1 LGSALAFGTG
11 STGTFSLNGT
21 DATLSGLT
29 TAVSAGSPV
38 ISNGAAGSSG
48 LTVSIATGMN
58 TFGGSIVNGGTGS
71 LAFFK
76 DGAGTLRL
84 TGANTNSG
92 NIVIAGTLEVG
103 QGGSISDVGISSGA
117 ILSFNRPDSFTYSGV
132 TSNGGFNNAGSVTVL
147 GGGNMTLTGSFSHDG
162 GTSIAAGQTL
172 TLGTGGSIAGAGN
185 INVSGN
191 LAVDAVG
198 SVTIGAPI
206 SGPGNLVVTAGT
218 LVLTNAN
225 TYLGATT
232 IGATGI
238 LQVGNGGTVGA
249 LPSSAVITD
258 NGEFVLSRSGNL
270 TFANSINGSG
280 AFTSR
285 MATGGNLT
293 LTGVNAYSGATNI
306 ASGTLTIGAASAWA
320 NSTSVVLG
328 SVGNSATLELNGFSK
343 TFTNLATAGTAANQT
358 IINSAVGTS
367 TLTFS
372 GAGTVSFGGSF
383 VEAAGNTRIGIAY
396 TGGGILSF
404 ANTNTYTGGTV
415 IANGTARLGADNAF
429 STGALTLGGNA
440 SVGILD
446 LNGFSQTVSSFATGV
461 GATPSAQIIGNT
473 STSADAVFNYAGV
486 STLFGSTIQ
495 DAIATVGT
503 RKTSLTLSGV
513 GTVTLTGVNT
523 YSGATNIGATANLQ
537 IGNYATTGAA
547 GTGAIVNSGSLIFAR
562 SDAYALSAA
571 NVISGPG
578 AIVLA
583 SSGTVSS
590 AAPNTLNSS
599 GILYY
604 GSANGA
610 TVVSGLDLTNGAGTV
625 GGLLVRTKGAVANT
639 LAIGAGQTLL
649 VRGNVTI
656 GYASGAVTD
665 TRLAVTGGGT
675 LSIGGVGNSSKY
687 NVQIGGNTSTF
698 DGFSNKAYLD
708 LSGLAVFYANLATGT
723 FRVGD
728 ASTSNGGAGTGG
740 GGSTILFAPI
750 STVIAN
756 DISTNSPIGVDQTIR
771 LGSTSNTWWTDT
783 VNFGGDRAGLGIS
796 FLTSSGSF
804 TLRNRLGTGRSTLN
818 IANVTSTTG
827 YAPIINFDLLGHPTD
842 MLVSTL
848 TIGTRTGTTGGLTT
862 ASLSVDTGIVD
873 ANTVLIGSRASNDNN
888 VTTGTLNIGGTLV
901 FNVGVAGMTIG
912 NSTVTS
918 VAPSG
923 TAVASVNVT
932 GTPTLTIL
940 GPITL
945 GASSNANG
953 LVTASLLLNGGS
965 LDVRGNIAKGAGAGS
980 GSVTSTL
987 TLDNATLNLNGFV
1000 IGAAARPINTFN
1012 LRSGTLRNVGEI
1024 NGGLGF
1030 TKTAG
1035 VVSANNT
1042 LILEG
1047 INSFS
1052 GNFTISAGTVQV
1064 GTGSTTGTLGTTS
1077 VINNAAL
1084 ILNRSNAYAVAN
1096 MISGAGTLAVTGAGA
1111 ITLSGNN
1118 SYAGTTTITAGLVS
1132 LAHSNALGG
1141 TGAGTSV
1148 TSGASLELQGGIT
1161 VGAEALAISGP
1172 GNASNGA
1179 LRNYFGAN
1187 VFGGTVTLGGAT
1199 TIQSDTGTLTLD
1211 NPTAIVADVNDV
1223 TFTGAGNATVSGAI
1237 TGSTAGLTK
1246 TGNGKLTL
1254 GGNSTF
1260 QGAVNVN
1267 AGTVSVNGANGL
1279 GDATGSTTVASG
1291 ASLELLG
1298 NVTVASEAL
1307 SLTGTGFGSAGALRN
1322 LSGNNTF
1329 GGNITLAGDTSVQ
1342 SDAGTLVLG
1351 GAIDAGSSLLTVS
1364 GSGNIT
1370 VNGAIAG
1377 LSASLI
1383 KNGTG
1388 TLTLANILNSY
1399 QGATVINAGVLA
1411 LGAIGVIDDFALVN
1425 VNGGSLNLG
1434 TFDESVGSVRLV
1446 SGTIAGST
1454 GTLSAL
1460 SDFDVRS
1467 GTISGKLAGSSG
1479 LIKTTAGTVVLSGVN
1494 TFTGPVSVNAGVL
1507 SFASG
1512 PNLGDSLNQVTV
1524 NGGTLRYTGASAA
1537 AASQDFIVGSAGGT
1551 IEAANKTGTLT
1562 LNSGLTGTTGILTK
1576 TGTGT
1581 VTVNT
1586 TADLGTGGVVV
1597 SQGVLNAG
1605 FAANGIGSIN
1615 IASGATLN
1623 LFDSSAVTASG
1634 VALTMANG
1642 ATLGFDLNAPGV
1654 NDKLVLTGT
1663 PSLNGIISLNLNNLG
1678 GLAVGS
1684 YDLITD
1690 ASGSLAGATW
1700 ILGNAPTT
1708 LNYQITTASA
1718 GTILRIQASQ
1728 ITYAFFNGD
1737 QGSSLLA
1744 NAAGNTNWATDIG
1757 GGTDTGVLPA
1767 LTDALVFGTSNVT
1780 AGAQNLTL
1788 DGDLSVD
1795 SLIFNAL
1802 TGVPSIAIA
1811 QGTSGIL
1818 TLTPGSSAN
1827 GIAVNDS
1834 AGAITISAPL
1844 VAAGAQTW
1852 KVVGTG
1858 SNGSS
1863 LALTGPVS
1871 FTGPIT
1877 KIGTGTL
1884 TLSGA
1889 NTGAGGLNFTEGTLN
1904 LGSASAVG
1912 SGVFQ
1917 LGSGITLNNVA
1928 GSAVTLASAN
1938 AMVWKQGFTV
1948 SGNNLSF
1955 GNGAVTLTDNATI
1968 NAASLSLTGAGL
1980 NSNTTVTLP
1989 VNGTSVLSM
1998 GMPVSGT
2005 SIPASTKILSVSN
2018 TTTFLMTSAATAT
2031 ATNQTLTAYPTFTV
2045 DGIISDAGAGL
2056 TLTKTGEGFL
2066 ALGGINTFGGAG
2078 KTVDIQ
2084 GGLLS
2089 VNSNAALGD
2098 PANTVTISANG
2109 TENTGFRA
2117 TESFSSARTFNL
2129 NAVSNAFTVT
2139 NGKTLTLSSP
2149 FTFGAVTNTLF
2160 KNEAGMLVLSADNS
2174 GWTGGLTVNSGIVR
2188 LNSATAAGTGALS
2201 VSPGSTNMGTAL
2213 QLSGGFTWS
2222 NPITLQASG
2231 AQTQGGV
2238 NFGGQL
2244 QSLSGANYL
2253 TGLITMPY
2261 GAVIGSNAGSTLNI
2275 MGGINAGVNST
2286 IGNTALRFTGDGNFV
2301 LSTTELTAA
2310 SGTTY
2315 SSIEKYGTG
2324 TFWIR
2329 SSNSTNITDTAG
2341 NGLVVKQGSLVI
2353 DANGTWRSKLFIEN
2367 GATVTVDDSVVNFD
2381 KGRFSN
2387 YAGSTYFDL
2396 TMRGGNLN
2404 LLGATFSS
2412 FPSYENFNT
2421 LVLSSRGANVITLT
2435 QQNTAFAQT
2444 ILAFRS
2450 TTAWTNP
2457 TQAQTTAANGVGY
2470 LFRGIG
2476 EVPASA
2482 RASVQLV
2489 VDPSFSGEN
2498 GGNNTV
2504 NRAILPWAL
2513 VDLDKAGQ
2521 GTSFATTGVTNNG
2534 TLVRYLRPLISSEY
2548 ETNPSTILGTANGI
2562 TATNLQLTGGAM
2574 FTVAGNATRNSLT
2587 MEGGSNLSIA
2597 DGAQFN
2603 LRSGGILVRAGS
2615 TSTISGG
2622 VLFFP
2627 NNFSPLTIWT
2637 VGDLTINSALSG
2649 GNGVSNG
2656 NMSLIKNGLGTLTI
2670 APVASTINGLAAT
2683 GTNTLSGQFVLNQ
2696 GTLKLGAGINNAIQP
2711 YNFFSGMGGT
2721 LDLNGTSLQT
2731 YGFFN
2736 DSQVPGNGTNVTS
2749 TNGMGHLMITTDTRT
2764 FSGTISGPVKFSKS
2778 GNGTFNFYSDFSYS
2792 GATLINGGLT
2802 VMYQDARFS
2811 ATSAI
2816 DLNFGNLYLENNNSW
2831 TDNADRIPDT
2841 TPITM
2846 RGGYLELRGRAQ
2858 NNSSERIGTTT
2869 LALGQSQF
2877 FVANGAG
2884 ADATTTL
2891 TIGNLVRNVGT
2902 AVNFTSG
2909 LTNRVKIENLNGV
2922 PFSAAN
2928 LTNGIIGGWAVM
2940 GAIGTG
2946 THHFATYSPIY
2957 GVGAMGTDGFL
2968 GYSNTTTDTTTL
2980 DTATATSNLNISSA
2994 TTLTI
2999 PLTADKTINSLRFD
3013 NVASSSINFSAGTTL
3028 TVGTGGVIMWST
3040 NQQVIGTSASVGNL
3054 TSGTNELIVE
3064 AQGNAWHVIRANI
3077 VGAGMAFV
3085 KTGSGT
3091 IQLEGINTYD
3101 GGTFVNQGTL
3111 VISPWGGGGRI
3122 PLATDVTKGLVV
3134 TQGIIHAQ
3142 VQNAINPLNEVIVN
3156 AGGVIRYF
3164 GDNTVQKLTM
3174 NNSGSATQ
3182 SIVRSFNDP
3191 IANLGVYT
3199 GDRGILTI
3207 GAGGLVATSQ
3217 NILPVSYLEGR
3228 FDFGT
3233 TANTID
3239 VAPISVNGVA
3249 DVDALRPTVA
3259 IQAIVGSSGGITKT
3273 GNGVLQFNA
3282 QYYST
3287 GAFTVAAGGIKTGV
3301 TNAGSRLSR
3310 LTLGA
3315 GSRFDLNGLNTTW
3328 GSLAGSGDIFSST
3341 GTPTLSVGFD
3351 NTSSTFSGRLMRFN
3365 DAAYGLLTKVGTG
3378 VMTFDTAQ
3386 PATGSFGAITVSGG
3400 GLTYSGNGKAFV
3412 TSPAANSIFNVQSGT
3427 VLALD
3432 NTTTNINNR
3441 LGAALG
3447 GTVNILGGKLTING
3461 NSLGNTTESFA
3472 TLGLATGNGRL
3483 ELSPDAGNQLS
3494 LVVTNLAA
3502 QGTGSLVIAGLDGT
3516 VPAGPGV
3523 ADLQLDVLKSN
3534 MVALQGFGGTS
3545 LAVRGDILV
3554 SASRTGLGDGFLTFD
3569 TANFAWRALA
3579 SADLNTTVSGWNDI
3593 QNAGVTG
3600 AVTLSAPTSVN
3611 TLTFDGA
3618 TTSLTSGLSASTFG
3632 KFGPAGTVLNLTL
3645 AKASAVL
3652 VKSGT
3657 AQIDV
3662 GLVGSSTQAP
3672 NFHVLAGATLNV
3684 DSYLGMGSTVG
3695 FIKSDGGVMNLN
3707 AITGLNGVVTVN
3719 GGTLR
3724 LNSGFDNTIPVIATT
3739 ASPTLMFLTLNGGA
3753 TLDIGAKNQTVN
3765 GLTSVNPQP
3774 GMGGT
3779 ITGLAGSVFTT
3790 TNNSTFSGVLTGG
3803 LSFQRAGNTT
3813 TILTAQSTYTG
3824 TTTVRGGILQLR
3836 DEGAIANSSA
3846 VTINNGEL
3854 RWDNFGF
3861 NAAANP
3867 TRISATTPI
3876 TINGGML
3883 NISGGGGV
3891 DTDITLGTVTA
3902 NSGNIQ
3908 FFTQPFINEGSSN
3921 KIVVTNFVRTLES
3934 RSMVN
3939 FNGWTATNNSTG
3951 INTLGS
3957 PGLTSAS
3964 RVFLQNING
3973 TPFTAANLVNG
3984 IIGGWAVADASTFA
3998 TYTDAYGLM
4007 QMGIGYYGFNAP
4019 GFTGTDISAATV
4031 ASGNYNDG
4039 TVTRTLTGTKLA
4051 NSWRFAPG
4059 AAQTIA
4065 FNGANVTLGTGIIT
4079 NANQTITLQASDNTS
4094 SLTTTSPDLYIYQ
4107 NQGTMNINVQL
4118 TGTFNLIRNGGG
4130 TIGLG
4135 SPTASAVS
4143 NTFNGTSYFNQGTTN
4158 LNGQSGL
4165 VILPGDV
4172 VINGVNSGTN
4182 TALVMVG
4189 NPGQIAPTSSITI
4202 NGGGTLTMTGTNTL
4216 SSVIFNNEGGQAA
4229 PNIATS
4235 TLLVLSSVNPVTSVN
4250 QSQVTTPVISGA
4262 LQFSNT
4268 SPVITVNSG
4277 LADTGLLISAVI
4289 SNGGNLSLT
4298 KVGGGMLALS
4308 GASTFT
4314 TGLNLNEGT
4323 LMFGANSTPITGTV
4337 TSGPIGTGLL
4347 SIGNATSLMSDGTI
4361 RTIANGVSVNGDFSF
4376 GGRTAGAGVIL
4387 SGLINLGGFNRT
4399 ISVATPGVTATFNG
4413 LLTTSA
4419 GSGSTGLT
4427 KAGNGILVLGSANT
4441 NANFGGAGIVV
4452 AAGLI
4457 RNGITDA
4464 VPSESLLTMSA
4475 GAGFDLNGFDQTL
4488 NGVGGAGF
4496 ITNSS
4501 LALNSVLTL
4510 GDANDATFGGSI
4522 VDNSV
4527 ASAGMA
4533 NLRLTKVGS
4542 GKLTLTGLNGNVG
4555 QTNVTAGIL
4564 ELAGNGVFG
4573 SGNVDIATG
4582 ASVNVARS
4590 LDLLFTNVLQNAG
4603 DFRQTGTGMT
4613 SLMADNAM
4621 FAGRF
4626 YVDAGILQVGNGTVA
4641 GNAGN
4646 VGSATKIVTTAPGV
4660 IRFNLTTNFTNLTRV
4675 EGTGDYIQQ
4684 SGAVLTLGTN
4694 NPLFTGRAIAAH
4706 GTMEASATGA
4716 LAAAGRVIAEDGA
4729 TFKLTGSDALG
4740 TSSYG
4745 VPLTLNGTGIA
4756 NATTYTGYLGNV
4768 TLNGGNLTSDASPN
4782 GAGSWILLGNVSVT
4796 ADSTISAE
4804 NINVGLTSA
4813 TRDFNVA
4820 AGKVLTFLGSYA
4832 DAAPV
4837 TGASSLSKSGDGTLV
4852 LGGSTKTYTGTNLLT
4867 GGFLKFADAAQL
4879 GASSATVHANLVF
4892 AGGSVEFTGGGFGRN
4907 FLVKDGGA
4915 GFHATSGANPFV
4927 VDGASQIDFD
4937 DTAPATATSRPLT
4950 LSGTSTLENTYDGS
4964 LFQGGDA
4971 AQAFS
4976 SIVKNGVGQWIVAG
4990 TGTTLA
4996 PDADVNVNG
5005 GVLGFYLNSLG
5016 TTGSAGNVN
5025 LANGSTL
5032 RWESNN
5038 SQDLGARL
5046 KVADGAT
5053 ATIKFDN
5060 ASTATTFNGGM
5071 NFGTGAL
5078 VKSGAGDLILAAA
5091 NTFSGGLTV
5100 AQGKVTV
5107 GDAGALGTGT
5117 ATIGNAGT
5125 MVINQSVTNNI
5136 NVSGNGSIGGTLV
5149 ASVATGNV
5157 SVGDVTVGDRGTLSR
5172 GASIGSFTS
5181 TRMTLS
5187 GGARLEFKIWDIN
5200 TKAAG
5205 VGYDQ
5210 FVFGDLDLSGASVSN
5225 KVVIKLI
5232 SLTDG
5237 TNLGAAG
5244 NLSLLQGAAGIQNFS
5259 FGSFNTTGLNL
5270 GANTNV
5276 NDLFAFD
5283 TSQFTYTGG
5292 TASAASLWAIDFN
5305 TANGAITLTA
5315 VPEPSTYGIGLG
5327 ALALAA
5333 AAIRRRRRQEKK
5345 A

>member
-1 LGSALAFGTG
+1 
-11 STGTFSLNGT
+11 
-21 DATLSGLT
+21 
-29 TAVSAGSPV
+29 
-38 ISNGAAGSSG
+38 
-48 LTVSIATGMN
+48 
-58 TFGGSIVNGGTGS
+58 
-71 LAFFK
+71 
-76 DGAGTLRL
+76 
-84 TGANTNSG
+84 
-92 NIVIAGTLEVG
+92 
-103 QGGSISDVGISSGA
+103 
-117 ILSFNRPDSFTYSGV
+117 
-132 TSNGGFNNAGSVTVL
+132 
-147 GGGNMTLTGSFSHDG
+147 
-162 GTSIAAGQTL
+162 
-172 TLGTGGSIAGAGN
+172 
-185 INVSGN
+185 
-191 LAVDAVG
+191 
-198 SVTIGAPI
+198 
-206 SGPGNLVVTAGT
+206 
-218 LVLTNAN
+218 
-225 TYLGATT
+225 
-232 IGATGI
+232 
-238 LQVGNGGTVGA
+238 
-249 LPSSAVITD
+249 
-258 NGEFVLSRSGNL
+258 
-270 TFANSINGSG
+270 
-280 AFTSR
+280 
-285 MATGGNLT
+285 
-293 LTGVNAYSGATNI
+293 
-306 ASGTLTIGAASAWA
+306 
-320 NSTSVVLG
+320 G
-328 SVGNSATLELNGFSK
+328 SVGNSATLELNGFNK

-367 TLTFS
+367 ALTFS
-372 GAGTVSFGGSF
+372 GGGTVSFGGSF
-383 VEAAGNTRIGIAY
+383 VEAAGNTRIGITY

-440 SVGILD
+440 TVGVLD
-446 LNGFSQTVSSFATGV
+446 LNGFNQTVSSFATGV

-473 STSADAVFNYAGV
+473 STSADGVFNYAGI
-486 STLFGSTIQ
+486 STIFGSTIQ
-495 DAIATVGT
+495 DAIASVGT

-604 GSANGA
+604 GAANAA

-625 GGLLVRTKGAVANT
+625 GGLIVRTKSAIANT
-639 LAIGAGQTLL
+639 LAIGSGQTLL
-649 VRGNVTI
+649 VRGNMTI

-665 TRLAVTGGGT
+665 TRLTVTGGGT

-687 NVQIGGNTSTF
+687 NVQIGGNTSAA

-708 LSGLAVFYANLATGT
+708 LTGLAVFYANLATGT

-728 ASTSNGGAGTGG
+728 ASTTNGGAGTGG

-750 STVIAN
+750 STVIAA
-756 DISTNSPIGVDQTIR
+756 DISTNSPIGVDEKVR
-771 LGSTSNTWWTDT
+771 LGSTSNTFWTDT
-783 VNFGGDRAGLGIS
+783 VNFGGDRAGLDLG
-796 FLTSSGSF
+796 FLTSTGSF

-818 IANVTSTTG
+818 IANIASTTD
-827 YAPIINFDLLGHPTD
+827 YMPVITFDLLGHATD

-848 TIGTRTGTTGGLTT
+848 TLSAKTGTTGCATT
-862 ASLSVDTGIVD
+862 AILSMDTGIFD
-873 ANTVLIGSRASNDNN
+873 ASTVLIGSRASNAPAN
-888 VTTGTLNIGGTLV
+888 VANAGNSQTTTGTLNIGGTLT

-912 NSTVTS
+912 NSTITS
-918 VAPSG
+918 STYGSNV
-923 TAVASVNVT
+923 VASVNIS
-932 GTPTLTIL
+932 GTPTVNIL

-945 GASSNANG
+945 GASSNAAG
-953 LVTASLLLNGGS
+953 PVASSLIINGGTF
-965 LDVRGNIAKGAGAGS
+965 DIRGNIAKGTGAGS

-1000 IGAAARPINTFN
+1000 IGAGARPINNLN
-1012 LRSGTLRNVGEI
+1012 LRSGTIRNVGEI

-1030 TKTAG
+1030 TKSAG
-1035 VVSANNT
+1035 VISANNT

-1084 ILNRSNAYAVAN
+1084 VINRSNAYAVAN
-1096 MISGAGTLAVTGAGA
+1096 AISGTGTLAVSGTGT

-1118 SYAGTTTITAGLVS
+1118 SYAGTTTVSSGLVS
-1132 LAHSNALGG
+1132 LAHSNALGSVG
-1141 TGAGTSV
+1141 TGTSV
-1148 TSGASLELQGGIT
+1148 ASGASLELQGGIT
-1161 VGAEALAISGP
+1161 VGAEALAISGT
-1172 GNASNGA
+1172 GNAANGA

-1187 VFGGTVTLGGAT
+1187 TFGGTVTLGGAT
-1199 TIQSDTGTLTLD
+1199 TIQSDVGTLTL
-1211 NPTAIVADVNDV
+1211 NNATAIVADVNDV
-1223 TFTGAGNATVSGAI
+1223 TFTGTGNTVISGAI
-1237 TGSTAGLTK
+1237 TGTTTGLTK

-1279 GDATGSTTVASG
+1279 GDAVGGTVVASG
-1291 ASLELLG
+1291 ASLELQG
-1298 NVTVASEAL
+1298 NVNVTSEPL
-1307 SLTGTGFGSAGALRN
+1307 DLTGTGFGGFGALRN
-1322 LSGNNTF
+1322 LTGSNTF
-1329 GGNITLAGDTSVQ
+1329 GGPITLSGDTSVQ
-1342 SDAGTLVLG
+1342 SDAGTLTIAGNISAGTRTLT
-1351 GAIDAGSSLLTVS
+1351 ITGSSNTTLTGVMS
-1364 GSGNIT
+1364 G
-1370 VNGAIAG
+1370 G
-1377 LSASLI
+1377 LSAALT
-1383 KNGTG
+1383 KNGSG
-1388 TLTLANILNSY
+1388 TLTLTGNNSFG
-1399 QGATVINAGVLA
+1399 GATTINTGTV
-1411 LGAIGVIDDFALVN
+1411 AIGGVNVLSDFALVN
-1425 VNGGSLNLG
+1425 VNGGSLNVS
-1434 TFDESVGSVRLV
+1434 TFDEAVDTVRLT
-1446 SGTIAGST
+1446 SGSIIGSG
-1454 GTLSAL
+1454 GTLSATN
-1460 SDFDVRS
+1460 DFDVRS
-1467 GTISGKLAGSSG
+1467 GTISGKLAGASG
-1479 LIKTTAGTVVLSGVN
+1479 LIKTTSGTVILSGAN
-1494 TFTGPVSVNAGVL
+1494 TFSGAVSVNAGVL

-1512 PNLGDSLNQVTV
+1512 PNLGDATSSNLVTV
-1524 NGGTLRYTGASAA
+1524 NGGTLRYTGGSAA
-1537 AASQDFIVGSAGGT
+1537 AANQNFAVGSTGGT

-1562 LNSGLTGTTGILTK
+1562 LNSGLTGTSGILTK
-1576 TGTGT
+1576 SGTGT
-1581 VTVNT
+1581 VTVNN
-1586 TADLGTGGVVV
+1586 TADLGTGGVAVT
-1597 SQGVLNAG
+1597 QGVLNAG
-1605 FAANGIGSIN
+1605 FLATGLGSIN
-1615 IASGATLN
+1615 VSSGATLN
-1623 LFDSSAVTASG
+1623 LFDTNATTNTG

-1663 PSLNGIISLNLNNLG
+1663 PTLSGIISLNLNNLG
-1678 GLAVGS
+1678 GLAIGS

-1708 LNYQITTASA
+1708 LNYQITTASG

-1737 QGSSLLA
+1737 QGNSLLA
-1744 NAAGNTNWATDIG
+1744 NNAGDTNWATDVG
-1757 GGTDTGVLPA
+1757 GGIDTAALPA

-1780 AGAQNLTL
+1780 AGAKSLTL
-1788 DGDLSVD
+1788 DGNLSAD

-1802 TGVPSIAIA
+1802 TGVPSITIA
-1811 QGTSGIL
+1811 QGTAGTL

-1827 GIAVNDS
+1827 GIAVNTD
-1834 AGAITISAPL
+1834 AGAITLSAPL
-1844 VAAGAQTW
+1844 IAAGAQTW

-1858 SNGSS
+1858 TNGSS
-1863 LALTGPVS
+1863 LALTGPVT
-1871 FTGPIT
+1871 FAGPIT
-1877 KIGTGTL
+1877 KIGAGTL

-1889 NTGAGGLNFTEGTLN
+1889 NTGAGGLNFTDGTLN

-1912 SGVFQ
+1912 SGLFQ
-1917 LGSGITLNNVA
+1917 LGTGVTINNVA
-1928 GSAVTLASAN
+1928 GAAVTLAASN

-1955 GNGAVTLTDNATI
+1955 GNGAVTLTDNAAI
-1968 NAASLSLTGAGL
+1968 NAAALSFTDATF
-1980 NSNTTVTLP
+1980 NSNVRVTLALSS
-1989 VNGTSVLSM
+1989 TSVLSA
-1998 GMPVSGT
+1998 GMPVAGT
-2005 SIPASTKILSVSN
+2005 SIPFGAKIATVANNSA
-2018 TTTFLMTSAATAT
+2018 FLLTSATTAT
-2031 ATNQTLTAYPTFTV
+2031 ATNQTLTAYPTYSI
-2045 DGIISDAGAGL
+2045 DGVISDAGAGL
-2056 TLTKTGEGFL
+2056 TLTKTGDGFL

-2078 KTVDIQ
+2078 KTLDIQ

-2089 VNSNAALGD
+2089 VNSDAALGD
-2098 PANTVTISANG
+2098 LANTVTITANG
-2109 TENTGFRA
+2109 VENTGFRA
-2117 TESFSSARTFNL
+2117 TESFASARTFNL
-2129 NAVSNAFTVT
+2129 NAVNNAFTVT
-2139 NGKTLTLSSP
+2139 AGKTLTLSSP
-2149 FTFGAVTNTLF
+2149 FAFGALTNNLF
-2160 KNEAGMLVLSADNS
+2160 KNEAGTLVLSANNS
-2174 GWTGGLTVNSGIVR
+2174 TWTGGLTVNAGVLR
-2188 LNSATAAGTGALS
+2188 LTSATAAGSGTLS
-2201 VSPGSTNMGTAL
+2201 VSPLSTNMGTAL
-2213 QLSGGFTWS
+2213 QLAGGFTWS
-2222 NPITLQASG
+2222 NPITLQATG

-2244 QSLSGANYL
+2244 QSLSGSNYL

-2261 GAVIGSNAGSTLNI
+2261 GAVIGSSAGSTLNI
-2275 MGGINAGVNST
+2275 MGGIYGGINST
-2286 IGNTALRFTGDGNFV
+2286 IGNTALRFVGDGNFV
-2301 LSTTELTAA
+2301 LSTTELTVAA
-2310 SGTTY
+2310 GTTF

-2324 TFWIR
+2324 TFWIK
-2329 SSNSTNITDTAG
+2329 SSNTTNVTDTTG
-2341 NGLVVKQGSLVI
+2341 NGLTVKQGTLII
-2353 DANGTWRSKLFIEN
+2353 DSNGTWRSKLFIEN
-2367 GATVTVDDSVVNFD
+2367 GATVTVDDSIVNFD

-2387 YAGSTYFDL
+2387 LQSGLYYDL
-2396 TMRGGNLN
+2396 TMRGGNFNLVGALN
-2404 LLGATFSS
+2404 SAY
-2412 FPSYENFNT
+2412 PSYENFNT
-2421 LVLSSRGANVITLT
+2421 LVLSSRGSNVLTVT
-2435 QQNTAFAQT
+2435 QQNVTFAQT

-2450 TTAWTNP
+2450 GTAWTNP
-2457 TQAQTTAANGVGY
+2457 TPAQTTAANGASY

-2476 EVPASA
+2476 ETPATA

-2489 VDPSFSGEN
+2489 VDPAWSGET
-2498 GGNNTV
+2498 GAAGTA
-2504 NRAILPWAL
+2504 NRAMLPWAL
-2513 VDLDKAGQ
+2513 VDLTTTGQ
-2521 GTSFATTGVTNNG
+2521 GMSFATTGVIANG
-2534 TLVRYLRPLISSEY
+2534 ALVRYLRPLASTEY
-2548 ETNPSTILGTANGI
+2548 ETNPTSILGTTTG
-2562 TATNLQLTGGAM
+2562 TAATSNLQLLGGTFYGVPYTGA
-2574 FTVAGNATRNSLT
+2574 TVIGNATRNSLT
-2587 MEGGSNLSIA
+2587 MEGNANLTIA

-2615 TSTISGG
+2615 NSTISGG
-2622 VLFFP
+2622 VLYFP

-2656 NMSLIKNGLGTLTI
+2656 SMSLIKNGPGKLTI

-2683 GTNTLSGQFVLNQ
+2683 GTNTLSGQLVLNQ

-2711 YNFFSGMGGT
+2711 YNYFAPMGGT

-2736 DSQVPGNGTNVTS
+2736 DSTVPGNGSNITS
-2749 TNGMGHLMITTDTRT
+2749 TGGTGHLMITTDTRT
-2764 FSGTISGPVKFSKS
+2764 FSGTISGDVKFSKS
-2778 GNGTFNFYSDFSYS
+2778 GNGTFNFYSDLTYT

-2802 VMYQDARFS
+2802 VMYQDARLS

-2831 TDNADRIPDT
+2831 SDNMDRLNDAAPV
-2841 TPITM
+2841 TM

-2877 FVANGAG
+2877 YVANGAG

-2891 TIGNLVRNVGT
+2891 TISNLVRNLGT
-2902 AVNFTSG
+2902 AANFTSG
-2909 LTNRVKIENLNGV
+2909 LYNRVKIENLNGV

-2980 DTATATSNLNISSA
+2980 DTATATSNLNISSGGGV
-2994 TTLTI
+2994 TI

-3013 NVASSSINFSAGTTL
+3013 NVGSSMIDFSAGTTL

-3040 NQQVIGTSASVGNL
+3040 NQQVIGTSATVGNL

-3091 IQLEGINTYD
+3091 IQLEGTSTYT
-3101 GGTFVNQGTL
+3101 GGTYVDQGTL

-3122 PLATDVTKGLVV
+3122 PLATDPTNGVVV
-3134 TQGIIHAQ
+3134 TQSTLHTMIQA
-3142 VQNAINPLNEVIVN
+3142 AINPGNEVIVN

-3164 GDNTVQKLTM
+3164 GDNTVKKLTM

-3182 SIVRSFNDP
+3182 SIVRSFNDVWL
-3191 IANLGVYT
+3191 NGSTWVL
-3199 GDRGILTI
+3199 GDRGVLTI

-3217 NILPVSYLEGR
+3217 NISPVSYLEGR

-3233 TANTID
+3233 SPNTIN

-3249 DVDALRPTVA
+3249 DVDSLRATVG

-3287 GAFTVAAGGIKTGV
+3287 GAFNVAAGAIKTGV

-3310 LTLGA
+3310 LNLGA
-3315 GSRFDLNGLNTTW
+3315 GTRFDLNGLNTTW
-3328 GSLAGSGDIFSST
+3328 GSLTGTGDVFSSS

-3386 PATGSFGAITVSGG
+3386 PTTGSFGAITVSGG

-3412 TSPAANSIFNVQSGT
+3412 SSAAANSIFNVQSGS

-3432 NTTTNINNR
+3432 NTATNVNNR
-3441 LGAALG
+3441 LGATLG
-3447 GTVNILGGKLTING
+3447 GTVNIVGGKLTLNG
-3461 NSLGNTTESFA
+3461 NSAASTTESFA
-3472 TLGLATGNGRL
+3472 TLGLSTGNGRL
-3483 ELSPDAGNQLS
+3483 ELSPDANNQLS
-3494 LVVTNLAA
+3494 LVVTTLAA
-3502 QGTGSLVIAGLDGT
+3502 TGTGSLVIAGLDGT
-3516 VPAGPGV
+3516 LTPGAGV
-3523 ADLQLDVLKSN
+3523 ADLQLTN
-3534 MVALQGFGGTS
+3534 GNFVAGQGFGGTS

-3554 SASRTGLGDGFLTFD
+3554 SASRTGLGDGFLTQD
-3569 TANFAWRALA
+3569 PMSLAWRALA
-3579 SADLNTTVSGWNDI
+3579 SADLNATVSGWNNQ

-3600 AVTLSAPTSVN
+3600 AVTMSSPTSVN

-3618 TTSLTSGLSASTFG
+3618 TTSLTSGLSATTFG
-3632 KFGPAGTVLNLTL
+3632 KFGPAGTVLTL
-3645 AKASAVL
+3645 SLANASAVL

-3662 GLVGSSTQAP
+3662 GLVGTSTQAP
-3672 NFHVLAGATLNV
+3672 VFHVLAGATLNV
-3684 DSYLGMGSTVG
+3684 DSYLGMGSSVG

-3724 LNSGFDNTIPVIATT
+3724 LNSGYDNTIPVIATL

-3765 GLTSVNPQP
+3765 GLTSVNPLP

-3779 ITGLAGSVFTT
+3779 VTGLAGAVFTT
-3790 TNNSTFSGVLTGG
+3790 TNNSTFAGSITGG

-3813 TILTAQSTYTG
+3813 TILTAPSTYTG

-3836 DEGAIANSSA
+3836 DEASILNTSAI
-3846 VTINNGEL
+3846 TINYGEL

-3867 TRISATTPI
+3867 TRISPTTPI
-3876 TINGGML
+3876 TINGGLL

-3902 NSGNIQ
+3902 NSGNVH
-3908 FFTQPFINEGSSN
+3908 FYTQPFINEGSSN
-3921 KIVVTNFVRTLES
+3921 KIIVTNFVRTLES

-3951 INTLGS
+3951 VNTLGS
-3957 PGLTSAS
+3957 PGLTSSS

-3973 TPFTAANLVNG
+3973 TPFTSANLVNG
-3984 IIGGWAVADASTFA
+3984 IIGGWAVADGSTFA
-3998 TYTDAYGLM
+3998 TYNNQWGLS
-4007 QMGIGYYGFNAP
+4007 QMGVSYYGSTTVQ
-4019 GFTGTDISAATV
+4019 FTGPDISLTTL
-4031 ASGNYNDG
+4031 ASGHYSDG
-4039 TVTRTLTGTKLA
+4039 TLARTLTGTKTA
-4051 NSWRFAPG
+4051 NSWRFTPS

-4065 FNGANVTLGTGIIT
+4065 FSGANVTLVTGIIT

-4107 NQGTMNINVQL
+4107 NQGTMNINVPL
-4118 TGTFNLIRNGGG
+4118 TGTFNLVRSGGG
-4130 TIGLG
+4130 TVGLG
-4135 SPTASAVS
+4135 SPTAGAVS
-4143 NTFNGTSYFNQGTTN
+4143 NTFIGTTFLNQGTTN
-4158 LNGQSGL
+4158 LNGQSGM

-4182 TALVMVG
+4182 TALVMVT
-4189 NPGQIAPTSSITI
+4189 NPGQIAPTSNITI
-4202 NGGGTLTMTGTNTL
+4202 NGGGTLTLVGTNTL
-4216 SSVIFNNEGGQAA
+4216 NSLTINNEGAQAL
-4229 PNIATS
+4229 ATVTPG
-4235 TLLVLSSVNPVTSVN
+4235 TLLILSSANPITSVN
-4250 QSQVTTPVISGA
+4250 QSQVATQSITGA
-4262 LQFSNT
+4262 LQFSNG

-4277 LADTGLLISAVI
+4277 LADTGLLISAII

-4298 KVGGGMLALS
+4298 KAGGGMLALS

-4314 TGLNLNEGT
+4314 TGLNLNAGS
-4323 LMFGANSTPITGTV
+4323 LMFGANSTPISGAV
-4337 TSGPIGTGLL
+4337 TSGPIGTGVL
-4347 SIGNATSLMSDGTI
+4347 SIGNGTSLMSDGTI
-4361 RTIANGVSVNGDFSF
+4361 RTIANGISVNGDFSF

-4387 SGLINLGGFNRT
+4387 SGPITLGGFNRT
-4399 ISVATPGVTATFNG
+4399 ISVGTPGVTATFNG
-4413 LLTTSA
+4413 LLTTTAAASVA
-4419 GSGSTGLT
+4419 GTVGLT

-4452 AAGLI
+4452 AAGLL

-4464 VPSESLLTMSA
+4464 VPSGSLLSMSA
-4475 GAGFDLNGFDQTL
+4475 GAGYDLNGFDQTL
-4488 NGVGGAGF
+4488 EAIGGAGF
-4496 ITNSS
+4496 ATNSS
-4501 LALNSVLTL
+4501 LTTNSTLTV
-4510 GDANDATFGGSI
+4510 GSITDATFGGSF

-4542 GKLTLTGLNGNVG
+4542 GKLTLTGLNSNVG
-4555 QTNVTAGIL
+4555 QTTVTAGIL

-4573 SGNVDIATG
+4573 SGNVDIASL
-4582 ASVNVARS
+4582 AKVDVARS
-4590 LDLLFTNVLQNAG
+4590 LDLLFMNVLQNTG

-4613 SLMADNAM
+4613 SLMADNGP
-4621 FAGRF
+4621 FSGKF
-4626 YVDAGILQVGNGTVA
+4626 YVTDGILQVGNGTIA

-4646 VGSATKIVTTAPGV
+4646 VGNATKIVTATPGV
-4660 IRFNLTTNFTNLTRV
+4660 IRFNLTTDFTNMTRV
-4675 EGTGDYIQQ
+4675 EGTGDYVQQ
-4684 SGAVLTLGTN
+4684 SSAILRIGTD
-4694 NPLFTGRAIAAH
+4694 NPNFTGRAIAAH
-4706 GTMEASATGA
+4706 GTMEAYTTGA
-4716 LAAAGRVIAEDGA
+4716 LSAAGMVIAETGA
-4729 TFKLTGSDALG
+4729 TFKVTAPDALG

-4745 VPLTLNGTGIA
+4745 VPLTLNGTGVA
-4756 NATTYTGYLGNV
+4756 DATTYTGYLGNV
-4768 TLNGGNLTSDASPN
+4768 TLNGGNLTSDGSPN
-4782 GAGSWILLGNVSVT
+4782 VAGSWILLGNVSAT
-4796 ADSTISAE
+4796 DDATISAQ

-4813 TRDFNVA
+4813 SRDFNVA
-4820 AGKVLTFLGSYA
+4820 AGKVLTFSGSYA

-4837 TGASSLSKSGDGTLV
+4837 TGVSSLAKSGAGTLV
-4852 LGGSTKTYTGTNLLT
+4852 MSGSAKTYTGTNTVT
-4867 GGFLKFADAAQL
+4867 GGLLKFAAAAQL
-4879 GASSATVHANLVF
+4879 GGSSASVHANLVF
-4892 AGGSVEFTGGGFGRN
+4892 NGGAIEFTGGGFGRN

-4915 GFHATSGANPFV
+4915 GFHATSGSNPFV
-4927 VDGASQIDFD
+4927 VSSSDQIDFD
-4937 DTAPATATSRPLT
+4937 NAAPAAGRPLT
-4950 LSGTSTLENTYDGS
+4950 LSGTSTQGNTFSAGLLDNA
-4964 LFQGGDA
+4964 DA
-4971 AQAFS
+4971 ARAFS
-4976 SIVKNGVGQWIVAG
+4976 SVVKNGVGQWIIGGSGNAI
-4990 TGTTLA
+4990 LA
-4996 PDADVNVNG
+4996 PDADVSVNG
-5005 GVLGFYLNSLG
+5005 GVLGFYLNALG
-5016 TTGSAGNVN
+5016 NSASAGNIN

-5032 RWESNN
+5032 RWESTN

-5060 ASTATTFNGGM
+5060 ASTATSFSAM
-5071 NFGTGAL
+5071 SFGTGAL

-5091 NTFSGGLTV
+5091 NTFSGGLSVTE
-5100 AQGKVTV
+5100 GKVTV
-5107 GDAGALGTGT
+5107 NNAGALGSGA
-5117 ATIGNAGT
+5117 ATVSNTGT
-5125 MVINQSVTNNI
+5125 MVVNQSVANNI
-5136 NVSGNGSIGGTLV
+5136 NVTGNGTIGGTLV
-5149 ASVATGNV
+5149 APVALGNV
-5157 SVGDVTVGDRGTLSR
+5157 SVGDHGTVSRGT
-5172 GASIGSFTS
+5172 AIGSFSTTS
-5181 TRMTLS
+5181 MTLS

-5200 TKAAG
+5200 TQLAG

-5210 FVFGDLDLSGASVSN
+5210 YSFGSLDLSGASLSN
-5225 KVVIKLI
+5225 KVVIKLV
-5232 SLTDG
+5232 SMSDAT
-5237 TNLGAAG
+5237 TLGAAG
-5244 NLSLLQGAAGIQNFS
+5244 NLSLLQGAAGIQHFS
-5259 FGSFNTTGLNL
+5259 FGSFTAGSLNL
-5270 GANTNV
+5270 GTNTNV

-5292 TASAASLWAIDFN
+5292 SASAASLWAIDFN
-5305 TANGAITLTA
+5305 TTNGAITLTA

-5333 AAIRRRRRQEKK
+5333 AAIRRRRQTKK